1 MAMGISK
8 LLFDRRD
15 YDLLS
20 IVNDVLN
27 REQSLSYLRNL
38 LYPYMHPRGIKE
50 MAASRGLRMAYSA
63 VRLME
68 SLELGKADDRI
79 TALRCLRDEV
89 MHSGDSPMPNN
100 MARVLLVI
108 MKEMVRARGDEYRQ
122 LQLAHDFRTA
132 ATGKPRHIRAFL
144 HRYFLLEMPEEWNQ
158 ETFDDHVHDVNTKGR
173 K

>member
-1 MAMGISK
+1 MGNGISK

-27 REQSLSYLRNL
+27 RNKSLGYLRSL

-50 MAASRGLRMAYSA
+50 MAASRGLRMAYAS

-68 SLELGKADDRI
+68 SLEPGKADDRL

-100 MARVLLVI
+100 TARVLLVI
-108 MKEMVRARGDEYRQ
+108 MKELVRTRDN
-122 LQLAHDFRTA
+122 
-132 ATGKPRHIRAFL
+132 K
-144 HRYFLLEMPEEWNQ
+144 
-158 ETFDDHVHDVNTKGR
+158 
-173 K
+173 